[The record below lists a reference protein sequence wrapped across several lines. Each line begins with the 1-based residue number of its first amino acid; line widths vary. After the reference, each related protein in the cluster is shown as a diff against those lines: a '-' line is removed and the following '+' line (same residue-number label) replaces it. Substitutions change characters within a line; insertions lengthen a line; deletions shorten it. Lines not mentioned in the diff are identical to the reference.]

1 MIKTELYKI
10 LSDKTLLVKTFST
23 DNVYIIKKDNPKAP
37 YESAV
42 DLGIYDETT
51 NSYKPLHHT
60 YVETS
65 EKIKTPEEIEAELK
79 NLEVSYE

>member
-10 LSDKTLLVKTFST
+10 LSDQTLLVKTFST
-23 DNVYIIKKDNPKAP
+23 NNVYIKRSDSEAP

-51 NSYKPLHHT
+51 NSYRPLHNT
-60 YVETS
+60 YIEIS

-79 NLEVSYE
+79 NLEVSHE

>member
-1 MIKTELYKI
+1 MIKTELYKT
-10 LSDKTLLVKTFST
+10 LSNETLLVKTFST
-23 DNVYIIKKDNPKAP
+23 NNVYIRKSDSEAP

-60 YVETS
+60 YIETS